1 MRFDTG
7 IRAAAAMCLLLAACG
22 SGPAAGSGASV
33 IDDVEDAV
41 DTPEADDTNASAD
54 ASADADG
61 EVDPEPAEDGAAE
74 EEPEA
79 EESAALGT
87 RDDPL
92 TVGTVIEMGDWR
104 LSVTEI
110 TLDATDAVMAENEF
124 NDPPVDG
131 RQFVMFNVDAT
142 YAGAESG
149 TAWLDFGWGIVGSAG
164 NTFGGGS
171 MDDYCGVI
179 PTPLDDTGET
189 FPDGTVSGN
198 VCISADTDQ
207 LEGATIR
214 IEESFSFDD
223 TRAFFAL
230 T

>member
-1 MRFDTG
+1 MRFNTG
-7 IRAAAAMCLLLAACG
+7 ISAAAAMCVLLVACG

-33 IDDVEDAV
+33 IDDSEDATSEED
-41 DTPEADDTNASAD
+41 DTGEADDAAV
-54 ASADADG
+54 AVEG
-61 EVDPEPAEDGAAE
+61 VDPEPAEDEAAA

-79 EESAALGT
+79 EGSAALGT
-87 RDDPL
+87 RDNPL
-92 TVGTVIEMGDWR
+92 EVGTVIEMGDWT
-104 LSVTEI
+104 LSVTEVS
-110 TLDATDAVMAENEF
+110 LDATDAVMGENEF

-131 RQFVMFNVDAT
+131 RQFVMFNVEAT
-142 YAGAESG
+142 YVGAESG

-189 FPDGTVSGN
+189 FPDGSVSGN
-198 VCISADTDQ
+198 VCISADSDQ

>member
-7 IRAAAAMCLLLAACG
+7 LTAAAAMCVLLVACG

-33 IDDVEDAV
+33 IDDVEDGA
-41 DTPEADDTNASAD
+41 DTSEADDTEDTDD
-54 ASADADG
+54 AAADAD
-61 EVDPEPAEDGAAE
+61 EEADPEPAEDEAAGE
-74 EEPEA
+74 EA
-79 EESAALGT
+79 EGEEASALGT
-87 RDDPL
+87 RDNPL
-92 TVGTVIEMGDWR
+92 AVGTTIEMGDWT
-104 LSVTEI
+104 LSVTEVS
-110 TLDATDAVMAENEF
+110 LDATDAVMGENEF

-142 YAGAESG
+142 YVGAESG

-179 PTPLDDTGET
+179 PSPLDDTGET
-189 FPDGTVSGN
+189 FPDGAVSGN
-198 VCISADTDQ
+198 VCISADSDQ